1 MVAIATPSPAVRPS
15 TIAERLR
22 ALRERMRAR
31 GLDAVIV
38 RSTDPYLN
46 EYVPVDE
53 STRVFITGFTGSM
66 GDALITRDRALLVV
80 DGRYA
85 LQASTEAKD
94 FETTVVPLGT
104 SIEEGLLAAFDDVAK
119 NGVVTLGVETERV
132 TVSLMTTIE
141 ARAKKVGLTIIP
153 TAPSLVAEVMAEMQ
167 PPATKTK
174 RGRIWSVSRDL
185 SGRTVGERLTAIA
198 PTLAEKKLDGVVVIP
213 LDALAWLTN
222 LRGDHFAYQATF
234 RGAGLALA
242 DRVVVAADARA
253 LTKAS
258 VVDAAVELVGEG
270 GLTERVRALAKARD
284 EKSGGPLALGFD
296 PTVTPESVRRALV
309 DAGAALFACDD
320 PFLTMRTEKT
330 PEEMRHMVDSFARAD
345 RAVKRLQTWFS
356 TSVSRGER
364 VTEQDVSDKLFALM
378 KREGAWGLSFK
389 TIPAAGKNGA
399 VIHYGTPDGDTAI
412 REGTV
417 FLLDCGAYFDG
428 GYATDLTRTF
438 LVGKGHVS
446 APAEMKRLFT
456 IVLKGAIAGMSAR
469 VPVGATGEQLDAIVR
484 APMWRAGINYAHGT
498 GHGVGVNVHESP
510 PRVAPNARGKLQV
523 GQVFSIE
530 PGVYV
535 PELGGVRI
543 ENLVT
548 CVVDPDDARFIRV
561 KPLTFSPFDDR
572 LIDRTMLSG
581 EEKRFLTWFKARF
594 SAKDRLDDELPPL

>member
-1 MVAIATPSPAVRPS
+1 MVSAASPMTTVLSS
-15 TIAERLR
+15 TIPDRLR
-22 ALRERMRAR
+22 ALRERMRALS
-31 GLDAVIV
+31 LDAVIV
-38 RSTDPYLN
+38 RSTDAYLN

-66 GDALITRDRALLVV
+66 GDALITRDRALLFV

-104 SIEEGLLAAFDDVAK
+104 SIEEGLLAAFDEVAK

-132 TVSLMTTIE
+132 TCALMATIE
-141 ARAKKVGLTIIP
+141 ARAKKAGLTVVP
-153 TAPSLVAEVMAEMQ
+153 TVPSLVEEVVREMQ
-167 PPATKTK
+167 KGVAAKK
-174 RGRIWSVSRDL
+174 QGRIWSVSPAL
-185 SGRTVGERLTAIA
+185 SGRTVGARLSAIA
-198 PTLAEKKLDGVVVIP
+198 PTLAEKKLDGIVVIP

-234 RGAGLALA
+234 RGAGVALA
-242 DRVVVAADARA
+242 DRVIVAADARA

-258 VVDAAVELVGEG
+258 VVDPAVELVGEG
-270 GLTERVRALAKARD
+270 GLTAHVRALAREREDKTGA
-284 EKSGGPLALGFD
+284 PLALGFD
-296 PTVTPESVRRALV
+296 PAVTPESVRRALV
-309 DAGAALFACDD
+309 DAGASLFACDD
-320 PFLTMRTEKT
+320 PFLTLRTEKT
-330 PEEMRHMVDSFARAD
+330 PEEMRHMVDAFARAD

-399 VIHYGTPDGDTAI
+399 IIHYGTPDAATPI

-446 APAEMKRLFT
+446 ASAEMKRLFT

-469 VPVGATGEQLDAIVR
+469 VPSGATGEQLDAIVR

-530 PGVYV
+530 PGVYLPDV
-535 PELGGVRI
+535 GGVRI

-561 KPLTFSPFDDR
+561 KPLTFSPFDER
-572 LIDRTMLSG
+572 LIDRAMLSP
-581 EEKRFLTWFKARF
+581 EEKRFLAWFKKRF
-594 SAKDRLDDELPPL
+594 AAKDRLDDELPPL